1 MLSVSYLK
9 QSRWSLLLCVLAAL
23 ALAVMPL
30 GVSAKVYLSGG
41 DDLGGDPVDSNDL
54 GGAGGT
60 GSDDDIHDALNVT
73 PIPTRTDPPTLFGFY
88 VVIVPSRTSA
98 LGFEFLFLTPM
109 ALANAEGAYA
119 R

>member
-1 MLSVSYLK
+1 MLSVSCLK
-9 QSRWSLLLCVLAAL
+9 QSKWSLLLCVLAAL

-54 GGAGGT
+54 GGAGS

-73 PIPTRTDPPTLFGFY
+73 PIPTRTDPPTVFGFY
-88 VVIVPSRTSA
+88 VFIVPSRTSA
-98 LGFEFLFLTPM
+98 FGFEFLFLTPM
-109 ALANAEGAYA
+109 ALADAEGAYA